1 MKYIHLIDINISINL
16 DNVSFI
22 EKVGDCARFHFIGG
36 DNLLAKVSYADIFAE
51 IEQVSEREAS
61 NESA

>member
-22 EKVGDCARFHFIGG
+22 EKLGDRARFHFIGG
-36 DNLLAKVSYADIFAE
+36 DTLLAKVSYADIFAE